1 VSKKILFLIFAFLAV
16 FIFPS
21 EVLAAKPRLS
31 RGAGGA
37 ISIGGGYSSSA
48 KFKANRLGIILSLYG
63 LKYTDSV
70 SYELTYTSEGIPQG
84 VISTVQATEN
94 NTTREML
101 FGTCSKNVCRWH
113 TNIKDSKLVVTAK
126 LKSGKTLR
134 KTYRIKV

>member
-1 VSKKILFLIFAFLAV
+1 MSKKILFLILSFVLVLV
-16 FIFPS
+16 FPAKA
-21 EVLAAKPRLS
+21 LAAKVRTS

-134 KTYRIKV
+134 KTYKIRV